1 MFTEQSRGQMGPV
14 TPEPGD
20 VDDHG
25 LVVGFLTSHLLP
37 AAAAQPAVSRFRF
50 KVFADYEAYVACQ
63 GQVDQLYR
71 VRFLGPTAGGGS
83 PDTVFCCLG
92 APREVTVQLV
102 AQSRVAGASA
112 S

>member
-1 MFTEQSRGQMGPV
+1 MGPV